1 MTERQMDS
9 EWERERVRQMIERLA
24 ELVTGTVNDLAKENA
39 QLRAENAQL
48 RAENAALWQQL
59 DRSQE

>member
-9 EWERERVRQMIERLA
+9 EWERVWQMIERLA
-24 ELVTGTVNDLAKENA
+24 ELVTGTVNDLAE
-39 QLRAENAQL
+39 ENAQL
-48 RAENAALWQQL
+48 RAENAALRQQL

>member
-24 ELVTGTVNDLAKENA
+24 ELVTGTVNDLAE
-39 QLRAENAQL
+39 ENAQL
-48 RAENAALWQQL
+48 RAENAALRQQL